1 MDLTRIVIC
10 VAVFC
15 VTTFLFWKAAGNLK
29 IKNLN
34 MISMLYYYMM
44 VFNFAGGSLIY
55 IGLRKHYLM
64 AKITQESN
72 IDLTYYYIVYCFIMF
87 PLTLWGM
94 KMLMEK
100 HVVRRDPLAFIREK
114 TVFNPNMVPAQTLA
128 IVMLGIC
135 TLATLYV
142 FRHLG
147 YIPVLEVLKGSNL
160 SALRQAG
167 SRYFQGNQYIKNLLM
182 ITLTPFVS
190 YYIYVYFRYTKN
202 KVWGLLFLYSAFLS
216 AVVLTYD
223 FSKSPIIYY
232 LLGIYLLEC
241 CMGFVKNIKK
251 FTLLVGASVVI
262 LVFVYA
268 FVFGVKRDILSI
280 YTGPVGRILFT
291 QIGTL
296 FLHVEGFPMR
306 HDFLDGASFNS
317 WMSFLIPEASGLRSG
332 RVIMEI
338 YNASAVQEGTAGVMN
353 TLFIGEA
360 YANFG
365 TIGVIIAPIIFGVV
379 IGFTAYFLPALRK
392 SPVVVL
398 LYVKLTLQFLSIV
411 EAGFVD
417 ILYSA
422 STIFLILLA
431 IMMYIF
437 AEQDYPLKRN
447 R

>member
-1 MDLTRIVIC
+1 MDLTRVFIC
-10 VAVFC
+10 AAVFC
-15 VTTFLFWKAAGNLK
+15 ISTFLFWKAAGNLK

-44 VFNFAGGSLIY
+44 VFNFLGGSLIY
-55 IGLRKHYLM
+55 IGFRKHYLM

-72 IDLTYYYIVYCFIMF
+72 IDLTYYFIVYCMIMF
-87 PLTLWGM
+87 PLTMWGM
-94 KMLMEK
+94 KILMEK
-100 HVVRRDPLAFIREK
+100 HVVRRDPLTFIGDRTK
-114 TVFNPNMVPAQTLA
+114 FNRNMIPAQTLA
-128 IVMLGIC
+128 IIMLGIC

-190 YYIYVYFRYTKN
+190 YYIYVYFRYTKD
-202 KVWGLLFLYSAFLS
+202 KMWGLLFLYSAALS
-216 AVVLTYD
+216 AIVLTSD

-232 LLGIYLLEC
+232 LLGIYLLETC
-241 CMGFVKNIKK
+241 LGFVKDIKK
-251 FTLLVGASVVI
+251 FSLLVASSAII
-262 LVFVYA
+262 LVFIYA
-268 FVFGVKRDILSI
+268 FVFGVRRDILSI

-296 FLHVEGFPMR
+296 FLHVEAFPMR
-306 HDFLDGASFNS
+306 HDFLCGASFNS

-338 YNASAVQEGTAGVMN
+338 YNASGVQEGTAGVMN

-360 YANFG
+360 YANFSV
-365 TIGVIIAPIIFGVV
+365 IGVLIAPIIFGIV
-379 IGFTAYFLPALRK
+379 IGFTAHLLPGLK
-392 SPVVVL
+392 KNPVIVL
-398 LYVKLTLQFLSIV
+398 LYVKMTLQFLSIV

-422 STIFLILLA
+422 STIFLILVA
-431 IMMYIF
+431 ICMYF
-437 AEQDYPLKRN
+437 FSEQDYLKKQE
-447 R
+447 